1 LQPARVKTLLQDS
14 SPINVPASGTY
25 AEIRMVCLTGFMGS
39 GKSTVGRLLAAQLAW
54 RFADL
59 DAEIEQESGLSIS
72 QIFAQQGE
80 AVFREIEHRCLV
92 RILGSASA
100 RETRLVLALG
110 GGTFAQ
116 PRNAALIRELGW
128 APFAPGRPAGGASG
142 TGAVVIWLDCPMND
156 LLQRCVLMG
165 DRPLFRDE
173 ASFRK
178 LYEQRLPF
186 YRQAD
191 YRVES
196 GGEPMCVV
204 EQILA
209 LGIFKPAARIQAGR
223 PYPGAPQS

>member
-1 LQPARVKTLLQDS
+1 MPAQGPVPECRV
-14 SPINVPASGTY
+14 I
-25 AEIRMVCLTGFMGS
+25 CLTGFMGS

-59 DAEIEQESGLSIS
+59 DSEIERESGLSIS
-72 QIFAQQGE
+72 QIFTQKGE
-80 AVFREIEHRCLV
+80 AVFRDIEYECLARV
-92 RILGSASA
+92 LGSASEKNA
-100 RETRLVLALG
+100 RLVLALG
-110 GGTFAQ
+110 GGTFTQ
-116 PRNAALIRELGW
+116 PRNAALIRDLG
-128 APFAPGRPAGGASG
+128 APQRGGGAS
-142 TGAVVIWLDCPMND
+142 VIWLDCPAED

-178 LYEQRLPF
+178 LYEERLPF

-196 GGEPMCVV
+196 GGEPMRVV

-209 LGIFKPAARIQAGR
+209 LGIFDRSVQSQSGGNL
-223 PYPGAPQS
+223 PGAVLS

>member
-1 LQPARVKTLLQDS
+1 LQDS
-14 SPINVPASGTY
+14 SPTNTHGPAP
-25 AEIRMVCLTGFMGS
+25 ELRVVCLTGFMGS

-59 DAEIEQESGLSIS
+59 DEEIERESGLSIS
-72 QIFAQQGE
+72 QIFAQKGE
-80 AVFREIEHRCLV
+80 AVFREIEHACLG
-92 RILGSASA
+92 RILSSASA

-116 PRNAALIRELGW
+116 PRGAALIRELGS
-128 APFAPGRPAGGASG
+128 AQRGA
-142 TGAVVIWLDCPMND
+142 AAAVIWLDCPADD
-156 LLQRCVLMG
+156 LLRRCVLMG

-178 LYEQRLPF
+178 LYEERLPH

-196 GGEPMCVV
+196 GEEPMRVV

-209 LGIFKPAARIQAGR
+209 LGIFGPAARNHAGGAV
-223 PYPGAPQS
+223 PGAPLS

>member
-1 LQPARVKTLLQDS
+1 
-14 SPINVPASGTY
+14 
-25 AEIRMVCLTGFMGS
+25 MVCLTGFMGS
-39 GKSTVGRLLAAQLAW
+39 GKSTIGRLLAAQLAW

-59 DAEIEQESGLSIS
+59 DAEIERESGLSIS
-72 QIFAQQGE
+72 QIFTQKGE
-80 AVFREIEHRCLV
+80 VVFREIEHKCLV
-92 RILGSASA
+92 RILHAASA
-100 RETRLVLALG
+100 RNTQLVLALG

-116 PRNAALIRELGW
+116 PRNMTLIRELNTTQRN
-128 APFAPGRPAGGASG
+128 A
-142 TGAVVIWLDCPMND
+142 GAVVVWLDCATED

-178 LYEQRLPF
+178 LYEERLPH

-196 GGEPMCVV
+196 GGEPMRVV

-209 LGIFKPAARIQAGR
+209 LGIFNRSAQARVDGTL
-223 PYPGAPQS
+223 PGAPAA

>member
-1 LQPARVKTLLQDS
+1 MPECRV
-14 SPINVPASGTY
+14 
-25 AEIRMVCLTGFMGS
+25 VCLTGFMGS

-59 DAEIEQESGLSIS
+59 DAEIERESGLSIS
-72 QIFAQQGE
+72 QIFAQKGE
-80 AVFREIEHRCLV
+80 AVFREIEHECLKRV
-92 RILGSASA
+92 FGLASE
-100 RETRLVLALG
+100 RDTRLVLALG

-116 PRNAALIRELGW
+116 PRNAALIREV
-128 APFAPGRPAGGASG
+128 GGPQRGA
-142 TGAVVIWLDCPMND
+142 GAVVIWLDCAMED

-173 ASFRK
+173 QSFRK
-178 LYEQRLPF
+178 LYEERLPY

-196 GGEPMCVV
+196 GGEPMRVV

-209 LGIFKPAARIQAGR
+209 LGIFGRSAQTHAGGNV
-223 PYPGAPQS
+223 PGAQVS

>member
-1 LQPARVKTLLQDS
+1 MPAHGPVPECRV
-14 SPINVPASGTY
+14 
-25 AEIRMVCLTGFMGS
+25 VCLTGFMGS

-54 RFADL
+54 HFADL
-59 DAEIEQESGLSIS
+59 DAEIERESGLTVS
-72 QIFAQQGE
+72 QIFAQKGE
-80 AVFREIEHRCLV
+80 ALFREIEHECLG
-92 RILGSASA
+92 RILGSASE
-100 RETRLVLALG
+100 RNTRLVLALG

-116 PRNAALIRELGW
+116 ARNAALIRE
-128 APFAPGRPAGGASG
+128 FGAAQQD
-142 TGAVVIWLDCPMND
+142 TGAVVPARDAGTVVIWLDCPAED

-178 LYEQRLPF
+178 LYEERLPY

-196 GGEPMCVV
+196 GGEPMRVV

-209 LGIFKPAARIQAGR
+209 LGIFGR
-223 PYPGAPQS
+223 STHTHVGGNLPGAPVA